1 MQSDQPHVLY
11 DWDTSKRKKGGKT
24 DFKAKVKIDRDDP
37 VLQLQEEANKRAR
50 QRRLDK
56 QRKEGYS
63 IEELF
68 NGEAEKQL

>member
-11 DWDTSKRKKGGKT
+11 DWDYSKRKGGKT

-37 VLQLQEEANKRAR
+37 VLRLQEEANKRAMQRKADR
-50 QRRLDK
+50 QH
-56 QRKEGYS
+56 KEGYS

-68 NGEAEKQL
+68 NGDAERQ